1 MPEKITVRTRRFQSN
16 PLLSRK
22 QMIVEV
28 IHPGVRRNIPL
39 SEVKSELATHYSVS
53 PDTVIIYNMKT
64 KFGGGKTT
72 GFVHIY
78 DTVSDMK
85 RVEPSYRQ
93 IRLLSKKEKRD
104 VLDMKKRERNS
115 MKARRE
121 RKNELKKLFGKKK
134 REKQQS

>member
-1 MPEKITVRTRRFQSN
+1 
-16 PLLSRK
+16 
-22 QMIVEV
+22 
-28 IHPGVRRNIPL
+28 
-39 SEVKSELATHYSVS
+39 
-53 PDTVIIYNMKT
+53 MKT